1 MQYPNDIDS
10 LWKMWESNVLE
21 HGFESEQTQSLCRHI
36 EKLEKS
42 LCPDETASEDD
53 TPKGLAMAHRM
64 FDQLYAK
71 KYNKRL
77 NGNLHAK
84 RVIPT
89 RFGAIYENGV
99 SVRGIERLMKS
110 TNGDTPALRLK
121 DGFYHVNHLPGV
133 QPTASE
139 HVNARNK
146 NVERVDIDVVET
158 FIVACQETGM
168 TKRGWKKTVNEKFD
182 ISRQE
187 FTKWLLRYFPCYGL
201 PVPIERKTGL

>member
-10 LWKMWESNVLE
+10 LWELWESNVLE
-21 HGFESEQTQSLCRHI
+21 HGFEADETQSLCRHI
-36 EKLEKS
+36 EKVEKS
-42 LCPDETASEDD
+42 LSPDEASDD
-53 TPKGLAMAHRM
+53 ETPNGLAMAHKM

-71 KYNKRL
+71 KCNKHI
-77 NGNLHAK
+77 NHNHCTK

-99 SVRGIERLMKS
+99 SVRGIERLMRALNVDN
-110 TNGDTPALRLK
+110 TALRLK

-158 FIVACQETGM
+158 FINACQETGM
-168 TKRGWKKTVNEKFD
+168 EKRGWKKAVNQKFD

-201 PVPIERKTGL
+201 PVPIERKASQ